1 MKTPH
6 IVVGGIFD
14 RCDGEDKNQ
23 RHDGGEPREGGDLRD
38 QLEGRERGRCLR
50 GRALSLLLPTPF
62 PPPCVWLA
70 ELHRVYR
77 RPLYLQN
84 EKEQEVGIGDFLEL
98 LEEVDRQEGEN
109 VVLGGLDA
117 VTLGQW
123 ERR

>member
-77 RPLYLQN
+77 RLLYLQN
-84 EKEQEVGIGDFLEL
+84 EKE
-98 LEEVDRQEGEN
+98 
-109 VVLGGLDA
+109 
-117 VTLGQW
+117 
-123 ERR
+123 